1 MSKSFPFY
9 RQLDR
14 TECGS
19 TCLRMIAKF
28 YGKSYSAYYLRDLCK
43 VTKDGVS
50 VLSVADAAEDIGLR
64 SFAAM
69 VTYDDLAKEVPLP
82 CMIYWRQRHFIVAY
96 KIRKNKVYVADPEY
110 GKIKYSKEEFLDG
123 WINSKIHKD
132 RNEGLVVLLEPTPE
146 FYNKDNDDSKPDR
159 AGFRFLIPYFK
170 PYKSYLIQLF
180 LGLAVL
186 SVIQLIFPFL
196 TQAVVDYG
204 IKNQNLNFIYLILAA
219 QFMLFFSQMSVEMIR
234 GWLLLHLGA
243 RINISIISDFLVKL
257 MKLPITFYDSKTTGD
272 LLQRIQDNRRLEEF
286 LSSSSLTILFS
297 LFNLI
302 IFGIVLVYYNLTIFT
317 TFLIGSSLYAAWVLV
332 FMKRRALLD
341 FMRFDQM
348 AGNASSLIELL
359 DNMPEIKLNN
369 SEKRRRW
376 EWEEIQI
383 KLFRIAHKSL
393 ALAQYQTIGGRII
406 NESKNILITFIA
418 AKSVIEGQ
426 LTLGMMLAVQYIIGQ
441 LNAPINEFI
450 NFAQSGQDA
459 KMSLERM
466 AEVHNQPDE
475 ESVEDNKIKHLG
487 KDTTIK
493 IRNLS
498 FQYGTR
504 NSHFVLRDINMEIP
518 EGKVTAIVGASGS
531 GKTTLLKL
539 LLKFYAPSKGSISI
553 GNIDLE
559 NISARVWRQHCGAV
573 MQDGALFSDTIGR
586 NISEST
592 EEDII
597 DRERLKHAVHTANIE
612 SFVEEMVGGYNAR
625 VGRNGV
631 AVSGGEK
638 QRILIARAVY
648 KDPQFILFDEAT
660 SALDSQNERII
671 MENLEEFYLGRTV
684 VVIAHRLST
693 VKNADQIIVLDKG
706 AIIERGTHEELTE
719 LRGAYFT
726 LVKNQLE
733 LGG

>member
-1 MSKSFPFY
+1 MSKPFPFY

-19 TCLRMIAKF
+19 TCLRMIAKY

-69 VTYDDLAKEVPLP
+69 VSYKDLAKEVPLP

-96 KIRKNKVYVADPEY
+96 KVRKNKIYVADPEY
-110 GKIKYSKEEFLDG
+110 GKIKYSKEEFMDG
-123 WINSKIHKD
+123 WIHSKIHKD
-132 RNEGLVVLLEPTPE
+132 RNEGLVVLLEPSPE
-146 FYNKDNDDSKPDR
+146 FYNKEEDNSKPDR
-159 AGFRFLIPYFK
+159 TGFRFLLPYFK
-170 PYKSYLIQLF
+170 PYKHYLIQLF

-317 TFLIGSSLYAAWVLV
+317 TFLIGSILYAAWVLV

-359 DNMPEIKLNN
+359 DNMQEIKLNN

-393 ALAQYQTIGGRII
+393 ALAQYQTLGGRII

-450 NFAQSGQDA
+450 SFAQSGQDA
-459 KMSLERM
+459 KMSLQRM
-466 AEVHNQPDE
+466 AEVHDQPNE
-475 ESVEDNKIKHLG
+475 EKIEDNKVKHLG
-487 KDTTIK
+487 QDTTIK
-493 IRNLS
+493 IRDLS

-504 NSHFVLRDINMEIP
+504 NSHYVLQNINMEIP

-539 LLKFYAPSKGSISI
+539 LLKFYAPSKGTISI
-553 GNIDLE
+553 GNINLD
-559 NISARVWRQHCGAV
+559 NISARVWRQYCGAV

-625 VGRNGV
+625 VGRNGI

-648 KDPQFILFDEAT
+648 KNPQFILFDEAT

-671 MENLEEFYLGRTV
+671 MKNLEEFYHGRTV

-706 AIIERGTHEELTE
+706 EIIERGTHEELTT
-719 LRGAYFT
+719 LKGAYYT

-733 LGG
+733 LGT